1 MLQQHVRR
9 PHKLRRVARS
19 RANTAA
25 QMKGVEVTDE
35 MMDAVSGMQLVESVT
50 LLPGNKSNGFTCAAG
65 RHFCCSC
72 AHAR

>member
-1 MLQQHVRR
+1 
-9 PHKLRRVARS
+9 
-19 RANTAA
+19 
-25 QMKGVEVTDE
+25 MKGVEVTDE